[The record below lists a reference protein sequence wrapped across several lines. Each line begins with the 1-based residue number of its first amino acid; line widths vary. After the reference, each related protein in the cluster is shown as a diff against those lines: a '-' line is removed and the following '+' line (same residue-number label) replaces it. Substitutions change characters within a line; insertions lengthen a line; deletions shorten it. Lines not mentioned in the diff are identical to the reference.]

1 MSDFTQ
7 EILSRINEHRTG
19 NLGLED
25 DFVQPFYNG
34 LSLVN
39 IPGTVTRLLDAG
51 DFGRQPLDDALLSQL
66 GGPYQKVIVLLV
78 DALGYTLLERMMTEQ
93 GKGFWAR
100 QREKALFV
108 PITSVCPSTTATA
121 LTTLWTG
128 QPPAAH
134 GIVGYEMWAREFN
147 MIINNILHTPAAY
160 HGDVGGLS
168 RTGFNPSEFLPS
180 SRLGSHL
187 VANGVQAT
195 TFIHRSIAH
204 SGLSEMQMDDVQV
217 QTYVDEADLWVSLA
231 EHMNRNPL
239 RPEYIY
245 VYYSDVDTLMHRF
258 NDEDLRVG
266 LQFSAFSWVMEEG
279 FIRHLSPKAA
289 QSALMILTADHGS
302 MATPQNMR
310 YDLNEH
316 PKLLDCLV
324 MQPTCENRLSFFY
337 TKPGRKEDL
346 RAYIENIWQ
355 DEFTLLD
362 SEQALAQ
369 GLFGS
374 EPHHPGIR
382 ARLGD
387 LIAVAKG
394 NAYFWWAPK
403 LNHMRGRHGGL
414 SPEEMLVPFYAL
426 PLRELV
432 NG

>member
-1 MSDFTQ
+1 MADLAH
-7 EILSRINEHRTG
+7 EIKSQIIQHRTG
-19 NLGLED
+19 SLDLGD
-25 DFVQPFYNG
+25 GMVHPYYDGF
-34 LSLVN
+34 SLVN
-39 IPGTVTRLLDAG
+39 IPGTVAHLLDAG
-51 DFGRQPLDDALLSQL
+51 DFGRQPLDNLILDRL
-66 GGPYQKVIVLLV
+66 GGPFQKVIVLLV
-78 DALGYTLLERMMTEQ
+78 DALGYRLVDRLMAEQ
-93 GKGFWAR
+93 GGAFWAQ

-128 QPPAAH
+128 QPPATH

-168 RTGFNPSEFLPS
+168 RAGFNPSEFLQS
-180 SRLGSHL
+180 SRLGTHL
-187 VANGVQAT
+187 VANRVQAT

-231 EHMNRNPL
+231 EHMNRNPH

-258 NDEDLRVG
+258 NDEDPRVD
-266 LQFSAFSWVMEEG
+266 LQFNSFTWMMEQG
-279 FIRHLSPKAA
+279 FIRHLSSDAA

-302 MATPQNMR
+302 MATPDNTR

-316 PKLLDCLV
+316 PKMLDCLV
-324 MQPTCENRLSFFY
+324 MQPTCENRLAFFF
-337 TKPGRKEDL
+337 TKPGRLDDL
-346 RAYIENIWQ
+346 RAYIAGTWQ
-355 DEFTLLD
+355 NEFILLE
-362 SEQALAQ
+362 SKQALAQ

-374 EPHHPGIR
+374 GPHHPGIQD
-382 ARLGD
+382 RLGD
-387 LIAVAKG
+387 LIAVAQG

-403 LNHMRGRHGGL
+403 PNHMRGRHGGL

-426 PLRELV
+426 PLKRV
-432 NG
+432 VY